1 MIGLMKKVFAPF
13 LVTLFFLGIFSV
25 QFMPAH
31 QTFAQVKNTG
41 GGQDTGG
48 SGGQDTG
55 GSGGQDTGSSIV
67 LENPLGNTDTIPEFI
82 EKLLGIILKIGVP
95 IVALFIIYSG
105 FLFVLARGN
114 SNKLKEA
121 KDTFLYTVLGAA
133 ILLGAW
139 VLAQAI
145 KGTVDALS

>member
-1 MIGLMKKVFAPF
+1 MIGLMKKVFIFA
-13 LVTLFFLGIFSV
+13 LFTFFSLSLFSV
-25 QFMPAH
+25 SFVH
-31 QTFAQVKNTG
+31 AQKSGSIDPSGPSSNTSE
-41 GGQDTGG
+41 G
-48 SGGQDTG
+48 SIDPNGPD
-55 GSGGQDTGSSIV
+55 SNSVV

-82 EKLLGIILKIGVP
+82 EKLLSIILKIGVP

-105 FLFVLARGN
+105 FLFVWARGN
-114 SNKLKEA
+114 PKALGEA